1 MVWPY
6 FELTILGK
14 KYLNYTEGFMSV
26 VRSYLSVFFFRVVC
40 SACVGKGRKSVSRI
54 IHASNALR
62 SLSSV
67 SEVDVLLDRLR
78 SSSGSF

>member
-1 MVWPY
+1 MVWPF
-6 FELTILGK
+6 FELNNFGK
-14 KYLNYTEGFMSV
+14 KYSNYTEGFMSI

-40 SACVGKGRKSVSRI
+40 SACVGKGRKSLSRI

-62 SLSSV
+62 SVSSV
-67 SEVDVLLDRLR
+67 SEVDVLPERLR